1 MMRPTPTVHDG
12 IGLIVQTIQMS
23 NSGVHCR
30 QYLNQCYERRG
41 NKGGPSGPP
50 CSKNRKNVSNKL
62 SQYSINSTTMKLRK
76 PTPKVSKARAIEL
89 AMNLNGV
96 SREIAEKYTDS
107 ELREVLR
114 LLKLKANF

>member
-1 MMRPTPTVHDG
+1 
-12 IGLIVQTIQMS
+12 
-23 NSGVHCR
+23 
-30 QYLNQCYERRG
+30 
-41 NKGGPSGPP
+41 
-50 CSKNRKNVSNKL
+50 
-62 SQYSINSTTMKLRK
+62 MKLRK

-107 ELREVLR
+107 ELCEVLR